1 VAQLLI
7 RNLDQETV
15 DRLKERARRH
25 RRSLEGEV
33 RVILEKEAAA
43 GARDPWQLAERIRAS
58 FGGRRFSDSA
68 ALVREDRDR

>member
-1 VAQLLI
+1 MAQLLI

-43 GARDPWQLAERIRAS
+43 GADDPWRLAERIRAS

>member
-1 VAQLLI
+1 MAQLLI
-7 RNLDQETV
+7 RNLDQKTV

-43 GARDPWQLAERIRAS
+43 GARDAWLLADRIRAS
-58 FGGRRFSDSA
+58 FAGRRFSDSA